1 MPGFNFSPPVLQ
13 IPPELLAKIA
23 AAAFRPP
30 PGMGMPGMQVPSMQ
44 PVPGFNVADGVAS
57 LGKGLGALQG
67 IMGNGTIYNAGP
79 QGSGPGGT
87 YTKADAS
94 AMAAGA
100 GLNVNGPIDPD
111 LGAWGAAQNP
121 FGIGASGGS
130 LPFGSASSGGGSFMD
145 FLTGL
150 LSQFGGSGG
159 GTAAGGGL
167 GDLAG
172 GAGAFFP

>member
-79 QGSGPGGT
+79 KGSGPGGV
-87 YTKADAS
+87 YTQADAA
-94 AMAAGA
+94 AMARGA
-100 GLNVNGPIDPD
+100 GLDLSNGQMLSPGNPSYGD
-111 LGAWGAAQNP
+111 LGM
-121 FGIGASGGS
+121 ASGG
-130 LPFGSASSGGGSFMD
+130 GGASAGGGSFMD

-150 LSQFGGSGG
+150 LSQFCESGG
-159 GTAAGGGL
+159 GAAAGGGL